1 MKLKERLRGIV
12 AAVATAALAL
22 SVAPVTAMAANLG
35 TGTATVKGLDEDVTK
50 VELYKVA
57 TITDTNDDNVLEVAP
72 VDGYDFDIEEYEA
85 DPEGVANQIAAAV
98 TGEADYSTPDDW
110 TLSGD
115 QVVFEEVVPGLY
127 YVKISTYNADTVYQ
141 PVIMKV
147 APVANDETGEWGNVS
162 GECEPKKD
170 QSFVASSLKKYVKDA
185 NGDWQDDYT
194 NTLSDADTA
203 EFKIVAPIPEYVGL
217 DSDDQVTFRL
227 TDVLPDGLTLTGEP
241 AQAKKLSSI
250 DGSVTE
256 NQNFGD
262 LTTENN
268 TVSFTMDAVDLLAAY
283 DTGAK
288 YVEITFKADIADGFV
303 GEITNEVSMS
313 WYQHVWDKRP
323 VKTTDDASVILYQ
336 ASVTK
341 KAADGDDAG
350 HTLNGAEYRLE
361 KQDAEDVWVT
371 VEEKVT
377 SQDAVATVNGLAAGT
392 YRWVETKAPAGYQIN
407 NYGDNGG
414 LIFTID
420 NDANESGYKVASD
433 FVDYKETFI
442 SGLPETG
449 GTGTVALTVVG
460 MGLMAGAAFLVM
472 RSRKEN

>member
-22 SVAPVTAMAANLG
+22 SVAPVTAMAADLG

-57 TITDTNDDNVLEVAP
+57 TITDDDSDNVLEVAP
-72 VDGYDFDIEEYEA
+72 VDGYDFTIDEYEA
-85 DPEGVANQIAAAV
+85 DKEGVANQIAAAV
-98 TGEADYSTPDDW
+98 TGEADYSTPDDA
-110 TLSGD
+110 TISD
-115 QVVFEEVVPGLY
+115 SMAVFNEVAPGLY
-127 YVKISTYNADTVYQ
+127 YVKISTDNANTVYQ

-147 APVANDETGEWGNVS
+147 APVANDETGAWGNVT

-170 QSFVASSLKKYVKDA
+170 ESFVASSLEKYVKDA
-185 NGDWQDDYT
+185 NGVWQNDST

-217 DSDDQVTFRL
+217 DSDDEVTFRL

-268 TVSFTMDAVDLLAAY
+268 TVSFTMDAEDLLAAY

-288 YVEITFKADIADGFV
+288 YVEITFKADIAEGSV
-303 GEITNEVSMS
+303 GKITNEVTMS
-313 WYQHVWDKRP
+313 WYQHVWDDSP
-323 VKTTDDASVILYQ
+323 VETRDNASVILYQ

-341 KAADGDDAG
+341 KSGETDEANK
-350 HTLNGAEYRLE
+350 TLNGAEYRLD
-361 KQDAEDVWVT
+361 KQIDGEWVT
-371 VEEKVT
+371 VKQNVT
-377 SQDAVATVNGLAAGT
+377 SQDAVATVNGLAAGE

-433 FVDYKETFI
+433 FVDYKETLI

-460 MGLMAGAAFLVM
+460 VGLMAGAAFLVM